1 MGLRS
6 IHDNVCQADVH
17 VTLGPERWGRS
28 TYGLSLGNLTTY
40 PATNCIQGL
49 DPPSFF
55 FLISAIVPQFDC
67 HSPFEPLENTP
78 EKRKKRKKGMEVLID
93 AEGQRVFRT
102 SKICL
107 DDELIR
113 KSTP

>member
-49 DPPSFF
+49 DPPFF
-55 FLISAIVPQFDC
+55 FNQCLCSAVRLSLC
-67 HSPFEPLENTP
+67 VRTARE
-78 EKRKKRKKGMEVLID
+78 RAGKGAGRGKEV
-93 AEGQRVFRT
+93 
-102 SKICL
+102 
-107 DDELIR
+107 
-113 KSTP
+113 

>member
-55 FLISAIVPQFDC
+55 FFNQCHCSAVRLSLSVRTAREHAGEEEKEEEGYGSFDRRRG
-67 HSPFEPLENTP
+67 SARLSYFQNMP
-78 EKRKKRKKGMEVLID
+78 R
-93 AEGQRVFRT
+93 
-102 SKICL
+102 
-107 DDELIR
+107 
-113 KSTP
+113 